1 MIQTSHLCINYLP
14 AVNNIW
20 IDGLSA
26 TLLSA
31 SAIIAGLMLEFSAT
45 RILKYACVALLCAV
59 VASVTA
65 NNLATP
71 KSGHFIASEYSS
83 TDIVAFQN
91 DILYILNSL
100 NDTILAKDFIANAD
114 KFLARHRFDSIVYDR
129 DSLNSDGIRFSYPFA
144 WINGK
149 SYVFVVG
156 NYRKLHNKN
165 DKPTKVDYAVL
176 TRRYYNQLSDLPDYF
191 DADTVIIPRE
201 IYKERRDTLIDYAR
215 KTKFHSERINPRVRN
230 THMF

>member
-1 MIQTSHLCINYLP
+1 M
-14 AVNNIW
+14 
-20 IDGLSA
+20 
-26 TLLSA
+26 
-31 SAIIAGLMLEFSAT
+31 
-45 RILKYACVALLCAV
+45 
-59 VASVTA
+59 
-65 NNLATP
+65 
-71 KSGHFIASEYSS
+71 
-83 TDIVAFQN
+83 AFQN
-91 DILYILNSL
+91 DKLYILNSL

-129 DSLNSDGIRFSYPFA
+129 VSLNSDGIRFSYPFA

-156 NYRKLHNKN
+156 NYRKLHDKN

-191 DADTVIIPRE
+191 HADTVIIPRE

-215 KTKFHSERINPRVRN
+215 KNKIPFRAD
-230 THMF
+230 

>member
-1 MIQTSHLCINYLP
+1 MYKRQ
-14 AVNNIW
+14 
-20 IDGLSA
+20 
-26 TLLSA
+26 
-31 SAIIAGLMLEFSAT
+31 
-45 RILKYACVALLCAV
+45 
-59 VASVTA
+59 
-65 NNLATP
+65 
-71 KSGHFIASEYSS
+71 SEYSS

-91 DILYILNSL
+91 DISYILNSL

-215 KTKFHSERINPRVRN
+215 KNKIPFRAD
-230 THMF
+230 

>member
-1 MIQTSHLCINYLP
+1 M
-14 AVNNIW
+14 
-20 IDGLSA
+20 
-26 TLLSA
+26 
-31 SAIIAGLMLEFSAT
+31 
-45 RILKYACVALLCAV
+45 
-59 VASVTA
+59 
-65 NNLATP
+65 
-71 KSGHFIASEYSS
+71 
-83 TDIVAFQN
+83 AFQN
-91 DILYILNSL
+91 DKLYILNSL

-176 TRRYYNQLSDLPDYF
+176 TRRNIQLSDLPDYF

-215 KTKFHSERINPRVRN
+215 KNKIPFRAD
-230 THMF
+230 